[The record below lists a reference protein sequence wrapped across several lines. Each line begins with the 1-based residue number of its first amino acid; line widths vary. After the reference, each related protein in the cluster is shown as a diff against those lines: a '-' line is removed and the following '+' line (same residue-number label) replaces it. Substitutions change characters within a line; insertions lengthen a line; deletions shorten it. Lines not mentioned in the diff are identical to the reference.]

1 MKKILFVCLCV
12 ISQYAYCQ
20 IGNGSDRKEI
30 SLRDYLKS
38 IGVYPDYPD
47 IPDEAI
53 CFPVGDLLSETIMF
67 EYDAL
72 KPIGIYA
79 FGTLTPHADSYILLK
94 YYDECELLYLS
105 ERNIQ
110 DIFDVDIYPLRDF
123 SSVIRDFA
131 DYLDRHP
138 DLDEKLKPMYM
149 SAISYVYRD
158 HIYIRDR
165 GDLIE

>member
-20 IGNGSDRKEI
+20 IGNDSDRKEI

-38 IGVYPDYPD
+38 IGVYPDVPD
-47 IPDEAI
+47 TPDDNYI
-53 CFPVGDLLSETIMF
+53 FFPVTDLLSYDGTPMF

-72 KPIGIYA
+72 KPVGIYA
-79 FGTLTPHADSYILLK
+79 FRTLQPHQVDYILLK

-105 ERNIQ
+105 ESDIQNILDM
-110 DIFDVDIYPLRDF
+110 DIDPLRDF

-149 SAISYVYRD
+149 YAISRVYRS
-158 HIYIRDR
+158 HIWD
-165 GDLIE
+165 DLIE